1 MLRFKKA
8 ILIFIALFLIY
19 IPVSAGDLEIKF
31 PANIK
36 REIDPGATFNLM
48 VKVVNN
54 SNIDKSFS
62 LRVTNTDGNC
72 KFISDYSSLLAE
84 KNSSISK
91 IIGIQISNKAKAR
104 NLVLSLEA
112 VSLPESEVFGK
123 TEISVN
129 IRSKFE
135 ISISKVKAPQSLFS
149 GDTASI
155 YYLVQNLSNENISVK
170 TTALHGIINR
180 VQIINI
186 KRDSAS
192 MCKVPIS
199 IPETITEHSQ
209 QTVIFIANIVD
220 KPGTEKSE
228 PCVFDVFPIKTIKFD
243 KFERFPLKAGV
254 VAVTSNRLGKQS
266 YSTMYEIQGEKSFG
280 KDNANNIE
288 FRLRGPDRTGNPLFG
303 VNDEY
308 YLKYKTKHID
318 LGVGDNSFGLS
329 QLTEASRS
337 GRGIMFNYLLNK
349 LSIGAFYNIPRYY
362 PLINQVYS
370 GNAKYRFAPDNELS
384 LGFLSKRDTNNVSSN
399 LFMLSSVNKFL
410 TAFKTDVEVALGQNK
425 GALKKAYKGSVSYN
439 STLLF
444 TSASYVFAEKD
455 FPGYL
460 TNSMRFNAGLGLKL
474 KKFSVSF
481 NYDQNKSNLALDT
494 IYSNMP
500 FGENMSLS
508 ASYRLSAKNSISFG
522 GFISK
527 MKDQSENPIFDN
539 QRKVGRLSIMN
550 RIGNFSISLQA
561 DAGGMTNFLIE
572 NGKKSLMYNGSVFLN
587 YVTKNGFSA
596 NLFGTYQGG
605 QQDITGSQLFYYG
618 GSLMTKIIKNLSVSL
633 QYNSNFEWQYYTSDR
648 SLFSLDLNGQI
659 NQNNEL
665 SLGANY
671 NLIKNTLDN
680 KEYNIRLRYVHT
692 LNVPV
697 KKKKNIGSVTGKI
710 VNHGVEKVSGVRLNL
725 NGIIA
730 VSDKDG
736 LFRFPVVPIGSHVLG
751 VDAASLGINVVTEI
765 PGPFTIKVDPAK
777 ITHFEFAMS
786 KSARIE
792 GKIQV
797 QEDEKVNQKG
807 YIPVKEQI
815 SKLIVEVS
823 NGSELFRNFTDKDGF
838 FRFEDLRPGDWKF
851 KVYSNGLP
859 RGYKIVTDQFNVT
872 LMSGETKKIQIDIQK
887 AARQIQ
893 FQKVTKK

>member
-1 MLRFKKA
+1 MLRYKKA
-8 ILIFIALFLIY
+8 ILIIIALFLIY
-19 IPVSAGDLEIKF
+19 IPISAGDLEIKF

-54 SNIDKSFS
+54 SDIDKSFS
-62 LRVTNTDGNC
+62 LRVSNKDGYC
-72 KFISDYSSLLAE
+72 KFISDYSSLLIE
-84 KNSSISK
+84 KKSSLSK
-91 IIGIQISNKAKAR
+91 IIGVQVSNKAKSGT
-104 NLVLSLEA
+104 LQLSLEA
-112 VSLPESEVFGK
+112 VSVPDSEVFGK
-123 TEISVN
+123 ADISVDVK
-129 IRSKFE
+129 STFE
-135 ISISKVKAPQSLFS
+135 ISISKIKAPQSLFS

-155 YYLVQNLSNENISVK
+155 YYLVQNLSNGDVSVK
-170 TTALHGIINR
+170 TTALYGSINKVQTIIIKKDSSS
-180 VQIINI
+180 VSKFPLNI
-186 KRDSAS
+186 PK
-192 MCKVPIS
+192 
-199 IPETITEHSQ
+199 TITEHVQ
-209 QTVIFIANIVD
+209 QTVIFIASIID

-228 PCVFDVFPIKTIKFD
+228 PTVFDVFPVKSIKFD
-243 KFERFPLKAGV
+243 KYERFPIRAGV

-266 YSTMYEIQGEKSFG
+266 YSAMYEIQGEKSFG
-280 KDNANNIE
+280 KDKANNIE

-318 LGVGDNSFGLS
+318 LGLGDNSFGLS

-337 GRGIMFNYLLNK
+337 GRGIMFSYLLDK
-349 LSIGAFYNIPRYY
+349 LSFGAFYNIPRYY
-362 PLINQVYS
+362 PLIKQVYS
-370 GNAKYRFAPDNELS
+370 ANVKYKFSPDNELS
-384 LGFLSKRDTNNVSSN
+384 LGYLSKRDTNDISSN
-399 LFMLSSVNKFL
+399 LFMLSSVNSFL
-410 TAFKTDVEVALGQNK
+410 NAFKTDVEVAVGRNK
-425 GALKKAYKGSVSYN
+425 GVLKKAYKGSVSYN
-439 STLLF
+439 STVLF
-444 TSASYVFAEKD
+444 SSASYVFAEPD

-460 TNSMRFNAGLGLKL
+460 TNSMRFNAGIGFKL

-481 NYDQNKSNLALDT
+481 NYDQNKSNFALDT

-500 FGENMSLS
+500 FSENLSLS
-508 ASYRLSAKNSISFG
+508 ANYRLSTKNSISFG
-522 GFISK
+522 GFISSMQDK
-527 MKDQSENPIFDN
+527 SAKPLFNN
-539 QRKVGRLSIMN
+539 QRKVGRLSSMN
-550 RIGNFSISLQA
+550 RFGNFNISLQA
-561 DAGGMTNFLIE
+561 DAGEMKNFLID

-587 YVTKNGFSA
+587 YVTKKGFSA

-605 QQDITGSQLFYYG
+605 QQDIMGSELFYYG
-618 GSLMTKIIKNLSVSL
+618 GSLSTKIIKSLSVSL

-648 SLFSLDLNGQI
+648 SLFSLDFSGQI
-659 NQNNEL
+659 NQNNEI

-680 KEYNIRLRYVHT
+680 KEYNVRLRYVHT

-697 KKKKNIGSVTGKI
+697 TKKKNIGSVTGKI
-710 VNHGVEKVSGVRLNL
+710 INHGVEKVSGVRLNI

-736 LFRFPVVPIGSHVLG
+736 LFRLPVVPIGSHTLG
-751 VDAASLGINVVTEI
+751 VDAASLGINVVTEM

-777 ITHFEFAMS
+777 ITHFEFAMT

-792 GKIQV
+792 GILKV
-797 QEDEKVNQKG
+797 QEDEKANQKG

-823 NGSELFRNFTDKDGF
+823 NGSEMFRNFTDKDGL

-859 RGYKIVTDQFNVT
+859 RGYKIVSDQFNVT
-872 LMSGETKKIQIDIQK
+872 LKSGETKKIQIDIQK